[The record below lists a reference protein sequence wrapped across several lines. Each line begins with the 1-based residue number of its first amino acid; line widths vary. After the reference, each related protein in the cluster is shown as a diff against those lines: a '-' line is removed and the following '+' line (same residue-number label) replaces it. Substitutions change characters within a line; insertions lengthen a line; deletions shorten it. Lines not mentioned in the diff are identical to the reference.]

1 MNSIG
6 KLIKAKTIS
15 FNEMLIRHYKK
26 LIKTYRIIMAQPEKK
41 EIKIELTPEVAQGKY
56 ANLAVISHGP
66 AEFFLDMICL
76 APNTPQA
83 KVQSRI
89 IMSPENVKQL
99 MFALQD
105 NIKKYEAVFG
115 EIKPRVPGNN
125 GGTTPPVIPFMG
137 NN

>member
-1 MNSIG
+1 
-6 KLIKAKTIS
+6 
-15 FNEMLIRHYKK
+15 
-26 LIKTYRIIMAQPEKK
+26 MAQPEKK

-76 APNTPQA
+76 TPNTPQA

-89 IMSPENVKQL
+89 IMTPENVKQL
-99 MFALQD
+99 MFAHQD